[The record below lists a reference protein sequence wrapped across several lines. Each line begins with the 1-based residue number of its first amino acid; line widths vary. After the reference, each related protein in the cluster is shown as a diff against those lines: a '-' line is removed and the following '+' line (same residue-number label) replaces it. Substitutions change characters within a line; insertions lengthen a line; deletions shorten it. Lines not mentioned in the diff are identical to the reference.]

1 MTNRKFFVG
10 GNWKM
15 NNLKADNQKL
25 IDLLN
30 GANINFDKTGL
41 LAKSHEFKFDFIAIN
56 QF

>member
-1 MTNRKFFVG
+1 MGNRKFFVG

-30 GANINFDKTGL
+30 AANIDFDKTGL
-41 LAKSHEFKFDFIAIN
+41 QNNLEDFFKIKAEF
-56 QF
+56 

>member
-1 MTNRKFFVG
+1 MSNRKFFVG

-30 GANINFDKTGL
+30 AANINFDKTGL
-41 LAKSHEFKFDFIAIN
+41 IICKQISKSDSFEN
-56 QF
+56 QV

>member
-30 GANINFDKTGL
+30 AANIDFDKTGL
-41 LAKSHEFKFDFIAIN
+41 LNNLEEFKN
-56 QF
+56 KS

>member
-1 MTNRKFFVG
+1 MGNRKFFVG

-30 GANINFDKTGL
+30 AANIDFDKTGL
-41 LAKSHEFKFDFIAIN
+41 LNYIKILKIKAEF
-56 QF
+56 

>member
-1 MTNRKFFVG
+1 MGNRKFFVG

-30 GANINFDKTGL
+30 AANIDFDKTEVL
-41 LAKSHEFKFDFIAIN
+41 VSPPALYLDFVRQKN
-56 QF
+56 

>member
-1 MTNRKFFVG
+1 MVNRKFFVG

-30 GANINFDKTGL
+30 GANIDFDKTGL
-41 LAKSHEFKFDFIAIN
+41 LPNKIKVLLFSF
-56 QF
+56 